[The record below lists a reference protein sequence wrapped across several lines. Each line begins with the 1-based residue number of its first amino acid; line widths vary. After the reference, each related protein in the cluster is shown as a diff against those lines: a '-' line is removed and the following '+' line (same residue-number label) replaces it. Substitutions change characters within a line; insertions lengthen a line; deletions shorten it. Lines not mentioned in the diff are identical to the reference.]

1 MRTLLN
7 DTKIFGG
14 GTGSPEQILNFIR
27 KLCKQSNKP
36 IALSFFA
43 ERQYI
48 EDFKRLNTFPVFND
62 PVESVRGLGVLRSY
76 WKSKDRVYGILR

>member
-1 MRTLLN
+1 MYEPEMV
-7 DTKIFGG
+7 KIFGG
-14 GTGSPEQILNFIR
+14 EIGRPEQMLKFIR
-27 KLCKQSNKP
+27 KMCKENNKP

-62 PVESVRGLGVLRSY
+62 PVESVRGLRLLRDY
-76 WKSKDRVYGILR
+76 WQRMERN

>member
-1 MRTLLN
+1 MYEPEMV
-7 DTKIFGG
+7 KIFGEG
-14 GTGSPEQILNFIR
+14 IGSPEQILNFT
-27 KLCKQSNKP
+27 KKMSEESNKP

-62 PVESVRGLGVLRSY
+62 PVE
-76 WKSKDRVYGILR
+76 KDPAIRC